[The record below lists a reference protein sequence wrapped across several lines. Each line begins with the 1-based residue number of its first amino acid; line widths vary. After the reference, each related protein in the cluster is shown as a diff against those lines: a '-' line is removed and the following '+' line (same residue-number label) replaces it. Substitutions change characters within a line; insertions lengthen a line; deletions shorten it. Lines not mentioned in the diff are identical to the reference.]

1 MSFMLDASAVLAV
14 LLEEPG
20 GDFVFEQMRGS
31 QISVVNLSEVYATLI
46 DGGMSF
52 DEAQEIVEPLPIR
65 IRTFRDGHAWQT
77 AKLRPITKK
86 FGLSL
91 GDRACV
97 TQAMFADLP
106 ILTGDRRMTA
116 VQEVLDIDIRLIR

>member
-106 ILTGDRRMTA
+106 ILTGDRRMA
-116 VQEVLDIDIRLIR
+116 AAQEVLDIDIRLIR